1 MMMMMTVVAV
11 SVSGRQADTEHSE
24 HTSDSAATRRSS
36 GVSLSLSL
44 SLSVLAVLAAFEDG
58 TFQAG
63 SFPFCYSE
71 SPESCADVHRRQS
84 SGKERGGRALVAR

>member
-36 GVSLSLSL
+36 GVSLSL